1 MQVRPEDMMVSH
13 DTIEKMLNFQGD
25 GMTAVENADL
35 ASLGSMQRGELDVDN
50 ILANQVEDQIDL

>member
-1 MQVRPEDMMVSH
+1 MQVRPEDMMVSN

-25 GMTAVENADL
+25 GMTAVENVDL
-35 ASLGSMQRGELDVDN
+35 ACLGSMQRGELDVDN